1 MGLQMCHIKSTE
13 KPMSEAV
20 IVNSQIV
27 VPLSEQCGWRSI
39 GVLLLPRCWGLGQV
53 SNSAGG
59 FFCGVPTDH
68 KKHNTTDS
76 ETAGRF
82 FNYEHFWPLKK

>member
-1 MGLQMCHIKSTE
+1 MCHIKSTE
-13 KPMSEAV
+13 KPV

-39 GVLLLPRCWGLGQV
+39 GALLLHQCWGLGQV

-68 KKHNTTDS
+68 KKTPQQIQKPQGDS
-76 ETAGRF
+76 STMATSGSVVV
-82 FNYEHFWPLKK
+82 KKINSY